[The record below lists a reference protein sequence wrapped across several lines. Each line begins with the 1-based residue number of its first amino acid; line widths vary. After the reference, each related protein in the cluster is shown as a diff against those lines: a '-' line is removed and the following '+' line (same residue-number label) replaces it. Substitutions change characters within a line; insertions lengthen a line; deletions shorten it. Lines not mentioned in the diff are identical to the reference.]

1 MAGTRVTVE
10 AYCFIDGEND
20 ENGFVTFTGVQVYY
34 ETGEN
39 ANRWFENFTV
49 YPPIENVRSPENV
62 VAPANF
68 FLPNIRKYIEN
79 VPAPPTSF
87 PPEIENFVD
96 IWIYSGGWIPAK
108 RVLVS
113 FDISPEAYTGKYKLY
128 LNFSIRP
135 VVQEEGTSICV
146 SNSARIDLRVTGRA
160 PPTPP
165 IPTWLTGV
173 LVFAVLVMAL
183 ILLKMRRR
191 IRV

>member
-1 MAGTRVTVE
+1 VTVA

-20 ENGFVTFTGVQVYY
+20 ENGFVTFTGAQVYY

-39 ANRWFENFTV
+39 VDRWFENFAVT
-49 YPPIENVRSPENV
+49 PPIENVRSPENV

-68 FLPNIRKYIEN
+68 FLPNIRQYIEN
-79 VPAPPTSF
+79 TPVPPTSF

-96 IWIYSGGWIPAK
+96 IWIWGSRGWIPAK
-108 RVLVS
+108 KVLVS
-113 FDISPEAYTGKYKLY
+113 FDISPEAYTGRYKLY

-135 VVQEEGTSICV
+135 VVQEEETSICV

-160 PPTPP
+160 PPPPP
-165 IPTWLTGV
+165 IPTWLTGM
-173 LVFAVLVMAL
+173 LIFAVLLMAL